1 MPLKLT
7 LKPHERVIIG
17 GAVVTNGA
25 SSCHLLIENNV
36 PILRQ
41 SDILSESQANTPCRR
56 IYFVIQ
62 LIYIDQAQSA
72 ELQPVFWE
80 LAREV
85 LEAAPSMKN
94 LISRISQFIIENKMY
109 QALKTARKLIQY
121 EEELIKNATEHS

>member
-7 LKPHERVIIG
+7 LKPHERVILG
-17 GAVVTNGA
+17 GAVITNGS

-41 SDILSESQANTPCRR
+41 ADILSEAQANTPCRR
-56 IYFVIQ
+56 IYFVLQ

-72 ELQPVFWE
+72 ELQPLYWD

-94 LISRISQFIIENKMY
+94 LISRISQFIIDNKMY

-121 EEELIKNATEHS
+121 EEELINNATEPC

>member
-7 LKPHERVIIG
+7 LKPNERVVIG
-17 GAVVTNGA
+17 GAVITNGT
-25 SSCHLLIENNV
+25 SSAHLIIENNV

-62 LIYIDQAQSA
+62 LIYVDQAQSA
-72 ELQPVFWE
+72 KLQPLYWD

-85 LEAAPSMKN
+85 LEAAPSMN
-94 LISRISQFIIENKMY
+94 SLISKISQFIIENKMY
-109 QALKTARKLIQY
+109 QALKAARKLIQY
-121 EEELIKNATEHS
+121 EEELINNATKHC

>member
-7 LKPHERVIIG
+7 LKPHERVILG
-17 GAVVTNGA
+17 GAVITNGA
-25 SSCHLLIENNV
+25 SSSHLLIENNV

-41 SDILSESQANTPCRR
+41 TDILSEAQANTPCRR
-56 IYFVIQ
+56 IYFVLQ

-72 ELQPVFWE
+72 ELQPLYWE

-94 LISRISQFIIENKMY
+94 LISKISQFIIENKMY
-109 QALKTARKLIQY
+109 QALKAARKLIQY
-121 EEELIKNATEHS
+121 EEELIKNATEPC

>member
-7 LKPHERVIIG
+7 LKPHERVILG

>member
-7 LKPHERVIIG
+7 LKPHERVILG

-94 LISRISQFIIENKMY
+94 LISRVSQFIIENKMY

>member
-7 LKPHERVIIG
+7 LKPHERVVLG
-17 GAVVTNGA
+17 GAVVRNGA
-25 SSCHLLIENNV
+25 TACHLLIENNI

-41 SDILSESQANTPCRR
+41 ADILSESEATTPCRR

-72 ELQPVFWE
+72 ELQPLYWDLV
-80 LAREV
+80 REV

-94 LISRISQFIIENKMY
+94 LISRISQFIIDNKLY
-109 QALKTARKLIQY
+109 QALKAARKLIQY
-121 EEELIKNATEHS
+121 EEELIKNATESC

>member
-7 LKPHERVIIG
+7 LKPHERVILG
-17 GAVVTNGA
+17 GAVVTNGT
-25 SSCHLLIENNV
+25 STCHLLIENNV

-80 LAREV
+80 LARDV

-109 QALKTARKLIQY
+109 QALKAARKLIQY
-121 EEELIKNATEHS
+121 EEELINNATELH

>member
-7 LKPHERVIIG
+7 LKPNERVVIG
-17 GAVVTNGA
+17 GAVITNGT
-25 SSCHLLIENNV
+25 SSAHIIIENNV

-72 ELQPVFWE
+72 KLQPLYWD

-85 LEAAPSMKN
+85 LEAAPSMN
-94 LISRISQFIIENKMY
+94 SLISKISQFIIENKMY
-109 QALKTARKLIQY
+109 QALKAARKLIQY
-121 EEELIKNATEHS
+121 EEELINNATKHC

>member
-7 LKPHERVIIG
+7 LKPHERVILG

-41 SDILSESQANTPCRR
+41 TDILSEAQANTPCRR

-62 LIYIDQAQSA
+62 LIYIDQAQSS
-72 ELQPVFWE
+72 ELQPVYWE
-80 LAREV
+80 LARDV

-94 LISRISQFIIENKMY
+94 LISKISQFIIENKFY

-121 EEELIKNATEHS
+121 EEELIKNATEPC

>member
-7 LKPHERVIIG
+7 LKPHERVILG

-80 LAREV
+80 LARDI

-94 LISRISQFIIENKMY
+94 LISKISQFIIENKMY
-109 QALKTARKLIQY
+109 QALKAARKLIQY
-121 EEELIKNATEHS
+121 EEELIKNATKHS

>member
-7 LKPHERVIIG
+7 LKPHERVVLG
-17 GAVVTNGA
+17 GAVIKNGA
-25 SSCHLLIENNV
+25 SACHLLIENNV

-41 SDILSESQANTPCRR
+41 ADILSEAEAHTPCRR

-72 ELQPVFWE
+72 ELQPLYWE
-80 LAREV
+80 LVREV

-94 LISRISQFIIENKMY
+94 LISRISQFIIDNKLY
-109 QALKTARKLIQY
+109 QALKAARKLIQY
-121 EEELIKNATEHS
+121 EEELIKNATESC

>member
-7 LKPHERVIIG
+7 LKPHERVILG

-41 SDILSESQANTPCRR
+41 SDIFSESQANTPCRR

-80 LAREV
+80 LARAV